1 MPLLDQ
7 KYAQVAAWV
16 EAAHPKYAKLGT
28 GSLAFPSGTTLDDNK
43 LASIVLKAG
52 LLDDAKAAG
61 GLAQQDVYAL
71 QALVS
76 NGQISAAEATAFLIQ
91 KYPNQKWS
99 SPKWGA
105 QGSSTVA
112 SKAASIA
119 ASTTGDATVEQL
131 QEAAQDVHTSVEQ
144 GVAYE
149 QVPTPAANVEL
160 FVDPLP
166 KAYNQDKAQAVIESL
181 RDQIALAIGEL
192 ASKLQFGPGSIPGS
206 AIAPGTLPPSAFNPT
221 QLLKYVMRLPGPDE
235 AIIIEIAPSQTM
247 DRWVAGTTSRGPG
260 RVWSVTGV
268 KFPAGFKP
276 KPGPTRYRLV
286 VAGQRF
292 SVMSLRLDPS
302 NDYNSNP
309 TVPFECRYGI
319 VIEGIEHFLGRPPI
333 AVWALSKD
341 DAPVSLASIFDGGGS
356 SGTLIFNTNRLFHAR
371 AKATYQDSAFPSF
384 TAFGSGAFLPSASNW
399 QECEGFTFMLVTG
412 ETDEEVYQQM
422 NTLDCVGQSI
432 SREAH
437 GPGASVPNGLTVS
450 PPAPPS
456 VYTWDGQAGANAD
469 FTAQADT
476 VSLVGADRVV
486 QGVPFRYEDCARFV
500 ATGSRFSVVIQP
512 SFFKS
517 VAMTGTWTTP
527 EDWGNVGLVTSGS
540 GVRDW
545 AIDLLIW

>member
-1 MPLLDQ
+1 MPLLDE
-7 KYAQVAAWV
+7 KYAQIAAWV
-16 EAAHPKYAKLGT
+16 EAGEPKFGKLSTNAAGLPYDPITSGKLG
-28 GSLAFPSGTTLDDNK
+28 AIVKKSGF
-43 LASIVLKAG
+43 
-52 LLDDAKAAG
+52 LDDAKIAG
-61 GLAQQDVYAL
+61 LQSAYDIYAL
-71 QALVS
+71 QALITS
-76 NGQISAAEATAFLIQ
+76 GKITPDEATAFLVQ
-91 KYPNQKWS
+91 KYPNQKWANA
-99 SPKWGA
+99 KWGA
-105 QGSSTVA
+105 QGSSKTA
-112 SKAASIA
+112 SAAASMFGG
-119 ASTTGDATVEQL
+119 TTGETALEEL
-131 QEAAQDVHTSVEQ
+131 QQAALDVHTSVEQ
-144 GVAYE
+144 GIAYE
-149 QVPTPAANVEL
+149 QVPTPSLAVGL
-160 FVDPLP
+160 FIDPLP
-166 KAYNQDKAQAVIESL
+166 KSYSQDKVQAVLEAL
-181 RDQIALAIGEL
+181 RDQIGAAIGEL
-192 ASKLQFGPGSIPGS
+192 AGKLQFGPGSIPGS
-206 AIAPGTLPPSAFNPT
+206 AISPGTLPPSAFNPT

-292 SVMSLRLDPS
+292 SVMSLRLDPT
-302 NDYNSNP
+302 NDYSIDP
-309 TVPFECRYGI
+309 DVPFECRYGI

-333 AVWALSKD
+333 AIWALSKD

-356 SGTLIFNTNRLFHAR
+356 SGTTIFNTNRLFHAR

-384 TAFGSGAFLPSASNW
+384 TAFGSGAFLPSAADW

-456 VYTWDGQAGANAD
+456 VYTWDGQAGLNAD

-476 VSLVGADRVV
+476 ASLVGADRVV

-500 ATGSRFSVVIQP
+500 ATSSRFSVVIQP

-517 VAMTGTWTTP
+517 VAMAGTWTTP